1 MSAPLY
7 IVQRVSS
14 GIAVFE
20 LSGHLVF
27 DEGDR
32 IFRDQVRAFA
42 AAGGRRLIVD
52 LSRVSYVDSGGIGS
66 LVEMYLHLMRR
77 GGHLKLL
84 APSACARRVLQITQ
98 LDSVLEIFEEEEQA
112 LRSFGMR
119 AMRAG

>member
-1 MSAPLY
+1 MSAPLQ
-7 IVQRVSS
+7 IAQRVAA

-32 IFRDQVRAFA
+32 IFRDQVKAFA

-52 LSRVSYVDSGGIGS
+52 LSRVSYVDSGGVGS
-66 LVEMYLHLMRR
+66 LVEMYLHLMKR
-77 GGHLKLL
+77 GGQLKILR
-84 APSACARRVLQITQ
+84 PSVAARRVLEITQ
-98 LDSVLEIFEEEEQA
+98 LDSVLEIFGEEEHA
-112 LRSFGMR
+112 IRSFDMR

>member
-1 MSAPLY
+1 MSAPLQ
-7 IVQRVSS
+7 IAQRVAD

-32 IFRDQVRAFA
+32 IFRDQVKAFA

-66 LVEMYLHLMRR
+66 LVEMYLHLVRR
-77 GGHLKLL
+77 GGQLKILR
-84 APSACARRVLQITQ
+84 PSTAARRVLQITQ
-98 LDSVLEIFEEEEQA
+98 LDTVLETFEEDEQA
-112 LRSFGMR
+112 IRSFGAR